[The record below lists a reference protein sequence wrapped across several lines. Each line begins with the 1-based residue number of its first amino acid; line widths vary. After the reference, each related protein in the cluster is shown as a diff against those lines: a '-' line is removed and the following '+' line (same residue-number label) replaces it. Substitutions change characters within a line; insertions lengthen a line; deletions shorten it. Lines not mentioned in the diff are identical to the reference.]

1 MFKQR
6 LRGVNLK
13 TDDDARI
20 GSWWG
25 PLWHTRRELH
35 FVAERGKSVMRREI
49 WAAVVGMFVA
59 AMFASAAG
67 AQQCTVKPASIS
79 LGQTVRLR
87 CEVEVAT
94 AQLDFPARG
103 GAAGTAAKVA
113 GAAGSESS
121 EDKSRTVRLFKQAS
135 GGWEGLM
142 PVAVKDAPGGYDVK
156 FLATGGAEV
165 ASARVT
171 IQKTIFPK
179 QNVTLA
185 PSIEALHSTS
195 DEMQTLTTFRDA
207 VSDVKYWHEPFVAP
221 LPGCVISPFGVAR
234 LHNGK
239 PTGEFHAGIDQRGA
253 LGTPIHAIAGG
264 VVKIVQP
271 FNVLGGTVAIDHGQ
285 GLETMYLHMSKLNV
299 AVGDH
304 VARGDTIGYVGATG
318 RANGPHLHWVVYVNG
333 VPQNPQQWVAGLEPC
348 TAAKAKPTSK
358 K

>member
-1 MFKQR
+1 MRPGAYNINFLGKQ
-6 LRGVNLK
+6 
-13 TDDDARI
+13 
-20 GSWWG
+20 
-25 PLWHTRRELH
+25 
-35 FVAERGKSVMRREI
+35 
-49 WAAVVGMFVA
+49 
-59 AMFASAAG
+59 G
-67 AQQCTVKPASIS
+67 AQTPDGATPA
-79 LGQTVRLR
+79 
-87 CEVEVAT
+87 VAT
-94 AQLDFPARG
+94 VPL
-103 GAAGTAAKVA
+103 
-113 GAAGSESS
+113 
-121 EDKSRTVRLFKQAS
+121 
-135 GGWEGLM
+135 
-142 PVAVKDAPGGYDVK
+142 
-156 FLATGGAEV
+156 
-165 ASARVT
+165 T
-171 IQKTIFPK
+171 IRKTIFPK

-299 AVGDH
+299 SVGDH
-304 VARGDTIGYVGATG
+304 IARGDVIGYVGATG

-333 VPQNPQQWVAGLEPC
+333 VPQNPQQWVLGLKPC
-348 TAAKAKPTSK
+348 TSAKSTTK
-358 K
+358 KK